1 MGFRA
6 KKWEGEEA
14 KEYKVIKLPRNG
26 PKPGQYASHWMRGK
40 EKGDL
45 EWEKKRRKAL
55 DEGKL

>member
-26 PKPGQYASHWMRGK
+26 PAEGQSMGSWLSKKRI
-40 EKGDL
+40 GDL
-45 EWEKKRRKAL
+45 TWEKRRRRAI
-55 DEGKL
+55 DEGML